1 MQEDIPVVLFINA
14 SIESICRI
22 EPASIRTYFIEPFYI
37 NETFGILIVNHI
49 VSVPKPKN
57 PFGFDALLETRIN
70 HVSSGTILLV
80 CISISSILKFML

>member
-22 EPASIRTYFIEPFYI
+22 EPASIRTYFIVSLCI
-37 NETFGILIVNHI
+37 NETTTVNIVF
-49 VSVPKPKN
+49 VPKRPKPKN
-57 PFGFDALLETRIN
+57 PFGFDALLETRTN
-70 HVSSGTILLV
+70 HVSSGTILLF